1 MEAELLALASVAGT
15 ALVNVLASETW
26 ERGRDAVV
34 GLWRKVQPGRTADVE
49 SELTEDRE
57 LLRSVTGGQQD
68 GSRQGS
74 EEATAVDMDLV
85 PLREAAADAWRARF
99 VRLLARHP
107 ELAPELRRMVDE
119 ELAVP
124 TRPSDHQPS
133 VVFNAS
139 PSGSARVYQ
148 SARDQHITE
157 R

>member
-34 GLWRKVQPGRTADVE
+34 GLWRRAQPGRTADVE
-49 SELTEDRE
+49 SDLAEDRE
-57 LLRSVTGGQQD
+57 LLRTETGQQD

-74 EEATAVDMDLV
+74 EGTASDADMA
-85 PLREAAADAWRARF
+85 PLRDAAVDAWRARF

-107 ELAPELRRMVDE
+107 ELAPELRRMIDE
-119 ELAVP
+119 ELTVP
-124 TRPSDHQPS
+124 TRPSDRQPS

-139 PSGSARVYQ
+139 PSGNARVYQ

>member
-1 MEAELLALASVAGT
+1 MEAELLTLASVAGT

-34 GLWRKVQPGRTADVE
+34 GLWRRVQPGRTADVE
-49 SELTEDRE
+49 SDLAEDRE
-57 LLRSVTGGQQD
+57 LLRTATGRQQD

-74 EEATAVDMDLV
+74 EGTISDTDVD
-85 PLREAAADAWRARF
+85 PLREAAVDAWRARF

-119 ELAVP
+119 ELTVP
-124 TRPSDHQPS
+124 TRSPDHQPS

-139 PSGSARVYQ
+139 PSGNARVYQ

>member
-26 ERGRDAVV
+26 ERGRDAVL
-34 GLWRKVQPGRTADVE
+34 GLWRRAQPGRTADVE
-49 SELTEDRE
+49 SDLAEDRE
-57 LLRSVTGGQQD
+57 LLRTETGQQD

-74 EEATAVDMDLV
+74 EGTASDADMA
-85 PLREAAADAWRARF
+85 PLRDAAVDAWRARF

-107 ELAPELRRMVDE
+107 ELAPELRRMIDE
-119 ELAVP
+119 ELTVS

-139 PSGSARVYQ
+139 PSGNARVYQ

>member
-1 MEAELLALASVAGT
+1 MEAELLTLASVAGT

-26 ERGRDAVV
+26 ERGRDAVI
-34 GLWRKVQPGRTADVE
+34 GLWRRVQPGRTADVE
-49 SELTEDRE
+49 SDLAEDRE
-57 LLRSVTGGQQD
+57 LLRTVTGQQD
-68 GSRQGS
+68 SSRQGS
-74 EEATAVDMDLV
+74 EGAASDTDVD
-85 PLREAAADAWRARF
+85 PLREAAVDAWRARF

-107 ELAPELRRMVDE
+107 DLAPELRRMVDD

-139 PSGSARVYQ
+139 PSGNARVYQ

>member
-1 MEAELLALASVAGT
+1 MEAELLTLASVAGT

-34 GLWRKVQPGRTADVE
+34 GLWRRVQPGRTADVE
-49 SELTEDRE
+49 SDLAEDRE
-57 LLRSVTGGQQD
+57 LLRTETGQQY
-68 GSRQGS
+68 GSRQCSDFEGLAS
-74 EEATAVDMDLV
+74 DADVA
-85 PLREAAADAWRARF
+85 PLRDAAVDAWRARF

-107 ELAPELRRMVDE
+107 ELAPELRRMIDE
-119 ELAVP
+119 ELTVS

-139 PSGSARVYQ
+139 PSGNARVYQ

>member
-1 MEAELLALASVAGT
+1 MEAELLTLASVAGT

-34 GLWRKVQPGRTADVE
+34 GLWRRVQPGRTADVE
-49 SELTEDRE
+49 SDLAEDRE
-57 LLRSVTGGQQD
+57 LLRTATGRQQD
-68 GSRQGS
+68 GTRQGS
-74 EEATAVDMDLV
+74 AGTTTDRDED
-85 PLREAAADAWRARF
+85 PLREAAVDAWRARF

-124 TRPSDHQPS
+124 ARPSDHQPS
-133 VVFNAS
+133 VVLNAS
-139 PSGSARVYQ
+139 ASGSSRVYQ
-148 SARDQHITE
+148 SARDQYITE